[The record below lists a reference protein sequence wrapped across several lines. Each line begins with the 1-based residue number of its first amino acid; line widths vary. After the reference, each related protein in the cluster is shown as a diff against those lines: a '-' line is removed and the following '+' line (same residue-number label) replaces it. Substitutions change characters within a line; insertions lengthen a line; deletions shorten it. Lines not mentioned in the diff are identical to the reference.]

1 MNFAILMHECY
12 IFFPLNF
19 FFFSAQLT
27 PRIALLECPQEW
39 NLWPKYI
46 SACFSVEITL
56 RNNCNYKVPMN
67 FLSQPS

>member
-1 MNFAILMHECY
+1 MNFAILMHEYC

-19 FFFSAQLT
+19 FFFSAQFT

-46 SACFSVEITL
+46 SACFSVGIE
-56 RNNCNYKVPMN
+56 
-67 FLSQPS
+67 